1 MKNTAPRILALQAMT
16 LAVLLAIPVAA
27 GLYVWKKHQWAEEQL
42 VQLEP
47 RFARLAGLQQSKER
61 LASAEASAQALLAS
75 HAYPASQDA
84 VQVGNDAQQRIR
96 TLFADSKLDV
106 ASIQVLPPKDQA
118 AFDRIGVVLRV
129 EGELTGIQNALTLL
143 EKQAP
148 TVWVDSV
155 SVQSVGFVK
164 PQSAQRLAAQ
174 FSFSV
179 LRVRS

>member
-1 MKNTAPRILALQAMT
+1 MKNTVPRIAILQAVT
-16 LAVLLAIPVAA
+16 LAALLAVPAAA

-42 VQLEP
+42 AQLEP
-47 RFARLAGLQQSKER
+47 RFARLAGLQQSQER
-61 LASAEASAQALLAS
+61 LASAEASANALLAS
-75 HAYPASQDA
+75 HVYPPSQDA

-96 TLFADSKLDV
+96 ALFADSKLDV
-106 ASIQVLPPKDQA
+106 ASIQVLPPKEAA

-129 EGELTGIQNALTLL
+129 EGELTGIQNALALL

-148 TVWVDSV
+148 TVWVESV
-155 SVQSVGFVK
+155 SIQTVGFVK

-179 LRVRS
+179 LRGRS

>member
-1 MKNTAPRILALQAMT
+1 MKNIAPRIAVLQTLT
-16 LAVLLAIPVAA
+16 LAVLLAIPAAA

-42 VQLEP
+42 AQLGP

-61 LASAEASAQALLAS
+61 LASAEASANALLAS
-75 HAYPASQDA
+75 HVYPSTQDA

-96 TLFADSKLDV
+96 TLFADSKLEV
-106 ASIQVLPPKDQA
+106 SSIQVLPPKDLA
-118 AFDRIGVVLRV
+118 VFDRIGVVLRV

-155 SVQSVGFVK
+155 SIQTVGFVK
-164 PQSAQRLAAQ
+164 PQSAQKLVAQ

-179 LRVRS
+179 LRARS